1 MTAIDAL
8 TNYRSKVVAVPEES
22 RNFQSLRV
30 GQISEDVRGSVF
42 ARTPNNLSINRKKKS
57 LGGYISPEI
66 SVNSP
71 NMLSV
76 PQNLIKFL
84 DTDLSGVTSGI

>member
-1 MTAIDAL
+1 MTAVD
-8 TNYRSKVVAVPEES
+8 TMKNYRNKVVAVPEKS
-22 RNFQSLRV
+22 RNFQSIRV

-42 ARTPNNLSINRKKKS
+42 ARTANNLSINRKKKS

-76 PQNLIKFL
+76 P
-84 DTDLSGVTSGI
+84 